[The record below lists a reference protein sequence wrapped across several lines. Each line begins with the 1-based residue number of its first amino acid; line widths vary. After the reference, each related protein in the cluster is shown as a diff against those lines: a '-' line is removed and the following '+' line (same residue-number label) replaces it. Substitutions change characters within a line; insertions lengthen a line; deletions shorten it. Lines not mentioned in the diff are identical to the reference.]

1 MKLAATLIAITILAT
16 GGAMAAKP
24 HYTATLAHP
33 LAAPLEVI
41 VNTTIWE
48 CKDQACEMTSAP
60 SDSNSVR
67 ACVALKARVGA
78 LTAYGADGNP
88 FDAPKLAQCNSAE

>member
-1 MKLAATLIAITILAT
+1 MKLAATLIAIAVLAT
-16 GGAMAAKP
+16 GGALAARP
-24 HYTATLAHP
+24 HYSATLAHP

-48 CKDQACEMTSAP
+48 CKDSACEMTSAP

-67 ACVALKARVGA
+67 ACAALKARVGA
-78 LTAYGADGNP
+78 LTAYGADANP
-88 FDAPKLAQCNSAE
+88 FDAARLAQCNSAD

>member
-1 MKLAATLIAITILAT
+1 MKLAATLISIAVLAA
-16 GGAMAAKP
+16 GGAVAAKA

-33 LAAPLEVI
+33 LAAPMEVI
-41 VNTTIWE
+41 VNTTIWQ
-48 CKDQACEMTSAP
+48 CKDSACEMTSAP

-67 ACVALKARVGA
+67 ACNALKAKVGT

-88 FDAPKLAQCNSAE
+88 FDAAKLAQCNSAE